1 MIYYKNVIDVTPL
14 HDIRALESFW
24 EKNIPQ
30 IRNRRNKSCSMGH
43 AERLWGG
50 LGQFDHTREWQKL
63 HGCIH
68 KPGPLPSW
76 ELDTILKV
84 KDLKLHLLLGSKKCH
99 KAAHELAQWALS
111 FSFFGHTVPNLLKLT
126 LKKIETL
133 DFVQFIFLSML
144 LILYYY

>member
-1 MIYYKNVIDVTPL
+1 
-14 HDIRALESFW
+14 
-24 EKNIPQ
+24 
-30 IRNRRNKSCSMGH
+30 MGH
-43 AERLWGG
+43 AEIIQGNN
-50 LGQFDHTREWQKL
+50 KN
-63 HGCIH
+63 CMAVYI

-84 KDLKLHLLLGSKKCH
+84 KDLKLHLVLGSKKCH